1 MHCIPLYVPGLGRR
15 ESVPVRERCAKGLPQ
30 VLTVRAHTPGVKAK
44 VTLEWELPWLKVM
57 CVWELPWGESYL
69 CGSYPG

>member
-1 MHCIPLYVPGLGRR
+1 MCINTIYVPGLGLR

-44 VTLEWELPWLKVM
+44 VTM
-57 CVWELPWGESYL
+57 GGSYL
-69 CGSYPG
+69 G